1 MALRLRAPAERD
13 EAVVLDC
20 HQQLALEGFAFA
32 LFYEQGMA
40 WRAYLELLERYRHG
54 EILPERLVPSTFL
67 LAEAEGTVVGRS
79 SIRHA
84 LNERLI
90 VEGGH
95 IGFCVCPAHRRRGYA
110 TEILRQSLMVVW
122 RLGLER
128 ALITC
133 EESNTGSATVI
144 ERCGGA
150 LEDVRRNP
158 HGRPIRRYWIGQ
170 GDAQRVSPAD
180 R

>member
-1 MALRLRAPAERD
+1 MHLRPPAERD
-13 EAVVLDC
+13 EAVVLGC
-20 HQQLALEGFAFA
+20 QHEIALEGFAFA

-54 EILPERLVPSTFL
+54 EGLPERLVPSTFL
-67 LAEAEGTVVGRS
+67 LAEVEGTVVGRT

-110 TEILRQSLMVVW
+110 TEILRQSLVVVW

-128 ALITC
+128 ALVTC
-133 EESNTGSATVI
+133 DESNAGSAAVI
-144 ERCGGA
+144 ERCGGV
-150 LEDVRRNP
+150 LEDVRMNP
-158 HGRPIRRYWIGQ
+158 HGTPIRRYWIG
-170 GDAQRVSPAD
+170 AE
-180 R
+180 